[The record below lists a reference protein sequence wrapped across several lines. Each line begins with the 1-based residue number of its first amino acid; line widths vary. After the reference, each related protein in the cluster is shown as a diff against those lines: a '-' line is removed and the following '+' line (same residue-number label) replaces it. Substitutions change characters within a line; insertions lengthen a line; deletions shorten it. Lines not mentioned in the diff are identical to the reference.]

1 MKYLFLLSL
10 TIFCFSCQKKPYA
23 FVQKSTQDSYTSKP
37 QTASINGLEK
47 PTVLLTA
54 STNELLDDDFM
65 QTETLVSSNEVFV
78 ESSSVDT
85 KQLEDRPSKLKNS
98 IAINSFQASKPFNT
112 KLQKRLQFL
121 NNRLGNVKKGIS
133 QDDEAK
139 YQKKG
144 KTAGI
149 LGIISIGL
157 VIIAFLGLT
166 ATASTS
172 LLLFVPAFF
181 IGVVGGLM
189 GLSANKHLK
198 SNKSTMASIGVAV
211 GVLFTLLLIALIIL
225 ATQFSLA

>member
-1 MKYLFLLSL
+1 M
-10 TIFCFSCQKKPYA
+10 Q
-23 FVQKSTQDSYTSKP
+23 QSTQDSYTSKP
-37 QTASINGLEK
+37 QTASINGLKK

-54 STNELLDDDFM
+54 STNELLDDDYM
-65 QTETLVSSNEVFV
+65 QTETLVSSNEVLV
-78 ESSSVDT
+78 ESSLAET
-85 KQLEDRPSKLKNS
+85 KQLEERPSKLKNS
-98 IAINSFQASKPFNT
+98 MALNSFQASKP
-112 KLQKRLQFL
+112 LQKKLQFL
-121 NNRLGNVKKGIS
+121 SNRLGKVRKNID
-133 QDDEAK
+133 QDDEVK
-139 YQKKG
+139 YKKRG

-149 LGIISIGL
+149 LGLTSIGL

-198 SNKSTMASIGVAV
+198 NNKSTMASIGVAV